1 MAADEKLQALYGGF
15 KRLRDFPLDP
25 SSIFDTLEELEG
37 YISKSHTTAYAG
49 QVAVVLGETGRGI
62 YYVIDK
68 SVDAGEKQLGLI
80 KSMDIADEEEL
91 FNKFNTLK
99 SDMSAFAESM
109 NTSFDDLTENIR
121 ANYITREQFDKVT
134 NLDTESI
141 EGALDSL
148 GEVILVLE
156 NINNAITSS
165 ASFRIMDTQIKKIR
179 KLLPQ
184 DLNDSISI
192 EDFNPTESQILATK
206 GDIDELRETTRSI
219 EKVISF
225 EFGDEMENESPV
237 IGSDNGFVITEI
249 RVDIKTKNYDEDN
262 LVFNLRIDRS
272 HEILL
277 TKEDLSFS
285 EPATFIFF
293 KEVSSTQKS
302 KLILYENVFGDA
314 TGTIMVKYF
323 EK

>member
-62 YYVIDK
+62 YYIIDK
-68 SVDAGEKQLGLI
+68 STDASEKQLGII

-91 FNKFNTLK
+91 FNKFDTLR

-134 NLDTESI
+134 NLDTKNI
-141 EGALDSL
+141 EGVLDSL

-192 EDFNPTESQILATK
+192 EDFNPAESQILATK

-249 RVDIKTKNYDEDN
+249 RVDIKTKSFDENN

-272 HEILL
+272 HEVLL

-293 KEVSSTQKS
+293 KEIPSIQKS

-314 TGTIMVKYF
+314 SGTIMVKYF